1 MFHWPHIFKCSKI
14 YRGLW
19 SNPNSLSIVEIFLF
33 LSWNSK
39 YMWVGILPCNPSAE
53 VRTAQPAE
61 HFHVVVRDRVRHP
74 VKSNPL
80 PPVTLPVLVPTH
92 NKMTVDWCIKAS
104 SVSNTYA
111 TVSHPDAF
119 HSGDPWWCCGLPRW
133 RTMPESTA
141 AISPAAPLPVLST
154 LPSCL
159 SAFLGLPQLYCL
171 DANDPA
177 YDFACFLHT
186 RASSR

>member
-1 MFHWPHIFKCSKI
+1 MFNFSLHINNNVLQCFIGHIFSNVQKL
-14 YRGLW
+14 LW
-19 SNPNSLSIVEIFLF
+19 SNPNSLSIVENILF

-39 YMWVGILPCNPSAE
+39 HMWVGILPCNPPAE

-61 HFHVVVRDRVRHP
+61 HFHVVVWDRVRHP

-141 AISPAAPLPVLST
+141 AISPAAPPSLYSPPCLAACLLS
-154 LPSCL
+154 
-159 SAFLGLPQLYCL
+159 L
-171 DANDPA
+171 D
-177 YDFACFLHT
+177 C
-186 RASSR
+186 RSSTT